1 MYFVYCLWWKY
12 TCYGFLYYLLYKIW
26 PKYSSIIVVIKQR
39 HIYSTWLKN
48 VNNKN
53 ITSNNQR
60 IIWQAHLLGCILLHI
75 AFVPIMIFHLNLF
88 FYQLLTTWKLC
99 LHIFVPNSL
108 QNGHFQFCS
117 SYTCHIVPCRH
128 PHFNLCTM
136 KLFFSSFIKMF

>member
-1 MYFVYCLWWKY
+1 MMKI
-12 TCYGFLYYLLYKIW
+12 YLLWFSVLFTVLCTVQNMTQILQYHCCNQAKT
-26 PKYSSIIVVIKQR
+26 
-39 HIYSTWLKN
+39 YSTWLKN

-88 FYQLLTTWKLC
+88 FYQLLTTGKLC
-99 LHIFVPNSL
+99 VHIFVPNSL

-117 SYTCHIVPCRH
+117 SYTCHIVPCRY